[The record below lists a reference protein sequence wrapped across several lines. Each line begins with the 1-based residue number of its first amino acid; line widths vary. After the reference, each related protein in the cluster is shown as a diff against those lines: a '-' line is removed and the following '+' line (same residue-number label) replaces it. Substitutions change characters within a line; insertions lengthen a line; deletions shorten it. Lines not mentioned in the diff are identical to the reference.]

1 MCLFMFAI
9 NMCTSLMLTFE
20 SSITV
25 HALVIAF
32 GCVMPF
38 YVIKRY
44 KSGRE
49 PLHTNHT
56 SWFAG
61 FGTNQDQFF
70 QLFIVKTIKA
80 WTA

>member
-9 NMCTSLMLTFE
+9 DMDTSLMLTSE

-38 YVIKRY
+38 NVIKRY
-44 KSGRE
+44 MPGRK
-49 PLHTNHT
+49 PLQTNHT

-61 FGTNQDQFF
+61 FGTNLDQFF